1 MSFKTISLAFLLGE
15 CVSKIDRKS
24 GPRSAADENS
34 RGYQEAEE
42 EDQTN
47 YSEAGHAAEAAPR
60 QCFGSEFIGS
70 SQKSQSGSRRV
81 LNKDPDPSYFP
92 TLSEN
97 NIKLCL
103 NFIIILSNE
112 ANGKI

>member
-1 MSFKTISLAFLLGE
+1 MSPKLIENLGHEVPPMKTAGDIKKRRRRIRRIIPRLATLRRPLPGS
-15 CVSKIDRKS
+15 VSDL
-24 GPRSAADENS
+24 
-34 RGYQEAEE
+34 
-42 EDQTN
+42 
-47 YSEAGHAAEAAPR
+47 
-60 QCFGSEFIGS
+60 S
-70 SQKSQSGSRRV
+70 SSDPAKKSQSGSRRV